1 MLFFVIPLYSA
12 MYVIR
17 LIVWAFSLNALLS
30 NSVIQA
36 FNWSSNEFSQFSF
49 RATQPKLDKL
59 RDIHTIIF
67 LEDDSETNN
76 SVCSFSNMISS

>member
-17 LIVWAFSLNALLS
+17 LIVWAFSLYALLS
-30 NSVIQA
+30 NSAIQA

-59 RDIHTIIF
+59 RDIHIFIF
-67 LEDDSETNN
+67 LEDDSETNI
-76 SVCSFSNMISS
+76 SVCSFSSLIFS